1 LQLAQKETEGNENPI
16 AIAVVN
22 GKEKNWNGKSECGK
36 TLGGGNRS
44 VGKKESEEKMNKYR
58 VL

>member
-1 LQLAQKETEGNENPI
+1 LQLPQKEPEGNENPI
-16 AIAVVN
+16 TFAVVD
-22 GKEKNWNGKSECGK
+22 GEEKSWNRKSECGK

-44 VGKKESEEKMNKYR
+44 VGKGESEEKMNKYR